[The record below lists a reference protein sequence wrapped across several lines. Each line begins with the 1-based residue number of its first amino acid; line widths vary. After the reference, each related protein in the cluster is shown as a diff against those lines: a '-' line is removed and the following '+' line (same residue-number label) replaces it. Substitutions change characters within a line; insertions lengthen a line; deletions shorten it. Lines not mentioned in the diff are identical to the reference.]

1 MKFSRLVAL
10 RNHLQSVYNTGVIH
24 TGLDR
29 LRDELTNTGTAF
41 ETEEFGDGIN
51 QLVND
56 LQNLYSKLDCN
67 RHQFNE
73 LIDSINQRVVKESQH
88 FFSDNYELELKYND
102 VEVIRTTRVMP
113 LTEQTREDIL
123 NRIRLYT
130 SWKYPALEI
139 GCRDGEWT
147 KHLVAADP
155 LYIVDH
161 FREFTDAAT
170 RDFTEEYR
178 RRIRVYLTPEHDLSQ
193 LPKSQFSFVFCWN
206 ILNYC
211 SLDTVKEYLKEVKTL
226 LRPGGTFMFSYNDGD
241 TEAGAGMAE
250 TFFMSYIPKHL
261 LIPLC
266 ESLGYDIVTAEC
278 RDTNVSWIEVR
289 LPGELKTVKAH
300 QVMGEI
306 KRIQH

>member
-10 RNHLQSVYNTGVIH
+10 RNHLQSIYDTKVIR
-24 TGLDR
+24 TELDR
-29 LRDELTNTGTAF
+29 LHTEVANTNNIF
-41 ETEEFGDGIN
+41 EAEEYGSGVS
-51 QLVND
+51 QLVGN
-56 LQNLYSKLDCN
+56 LQNLYRALDFN
-67 RHQFNE
+67 SQQFNNLLA
-73 LIDSINQRVVKESQH
+73 LINRRITDESQR
-88 FFSDNYELELKYND
+88 FFGENYKLELKYNV
-102 VEVIRTTRVMP
+102 VENIRNTRVMP

-147 KHLVAADP
+147 KHLIASDP

-161 FREFTDAAT
+161 FREFTDTAT
-170 RDFTEEYR
+170 REFPEEYR
-178 RRIRVYLTPEHDLSQ
+178 RRIRIYLTPEHDLSQ

-250 TFFMSYIPKHL
+250 NFFMSYIPKHMI
-261 LIPLC
+261 IPLC
-266 ESLGYDIVTAEC
+266 ESLGYNIVTTEC
-278 RDTNVSWIEVR
+278 RDTNVSWIEVQ

-306 KRIQH
+306 KYIQH

>member
-10 RNHLQSVYNTGVIH
+10 RNHLQLVYNTDSIYNS
-24 TGLDR
+24 TDQ
-29 LRDELTNTGTAF
+29 LRGSLSAIPEVFD
-41 ETEEFGDGIN
+41 TEEFRDNICSLSTELGNIHPILLSST
-51 QLVND
+51 QK
-56 LQNLYSKLDCN
+56 YS
-67 RHQFNE
+67 E
-73 LIDSINQRVVKESQH
+73 LLSAINQRIASESQH
-88 FFSDNYELELKYND
+88 FFSDNYKVELQYSE
-102 VEVIRTTRVMP
+102 VESIRKVRIMT
-113 LTEQTREDIL
+113 LTDQTRDEIL
-123 NRIRLYT
+123 NKIRLYT
-130 SWKYPALEI
+130 SWRFPALEI

-161 FREFTDAAT
+161 FREFTDSAT
-170 RDFTEEYR
+170 RSFTEEYR
-178 RRIRVYLTPEHDLSQ
+178 RRIRVYLTPEHDLSA
-193 LPKSQFSFVFCWN
+193 LPKEQFNFVFCWN

-250 TFFMSYIPKHL
+250 NFFMSYIPKHM

-266 ESLGYDIVTAEC
+266 ESIGYLVTATEC
-278 RDTNVSWIEVR
+278 RDTNVSWIEIR

-300 QVMGEI
+300 QVLGEI
-306 KRIQH
+306 KYIQH